1 MKNENENNQPAFDI
15 NSWKTIPAISGKI
28 ATESDAKN
36 GLAVFCLKNVGDE
49 HKVAEI
55 ELPKLAYLT
64 KEEDNSKEL
73 VVIIQA
79 ESIEKGI
86 VQNLVS
92 DLTNKYGKDNPF
104 DDEDLFNDI
113 YELTGSSDIKL
124 FIE

>member
-1 MKNENENNQPAFDI
+1 M
-15 NSWKTIPAISGKI
+15 
-28 ATESDAKN
+28 
-36 GLAVFCLKNVGDE
+36 AVFCLKNVGDE